1 MVTKLAA
8 STPFVLHQA
17 TSHATEKEI
26 RSAIAVLV
34 KMSYAEPTRDD
45 WTQIARDLSRQLRVD
60 YRIVRGVLEKLS
72 AGVPAD
78 KRRAGGGRKH
88 RIIPGTA
95 KADVLVGS
103 LRCGFGSRHTATFI
117 NELGVSPSK
126 KPIHK
131 TTVARTAKRQF
142 GMVCS
147 KRKTTKTGS
156 RDVESKWA
164 VSRLAICLQFAN
176 DLATRTRE
184 LEGTL
189 FVDEHSEYCIL
200 GDKGHH
206 GQANHHEWRAPM
218 KDGKYCDAAGG
229 GVLEPQIPYR
239 KPKNPARADG
249 IFGVCA
255 PTPLGGRRR
264 EGRRMAPCRYR
275 GKVIGMAAYEKALL
289 AEFERVRALGRN
301 AREKGTRSVWLDHIH
316 TINPYEARFGNEWR
330 AHLPGSFA
338 ITSIQVLVDHVIAE
352 GNRLFSDTRFAGTWS
367 IYHDALPQWWEQRTQ
382 EYIRERGFA
391 DRQWRANDD
400 TDLLI
405 AGHYRGK
412 LMGDS
417 PELMPLDSSLFSD
430 LIEKVAWLVVST
442 AALVEEKYSMATPNE
457 AWRTMVAAWTQVPE
471 KRIVDD
477 IDRFAVA
484 LGAIITAKGAYV
496 SDCDLRNGHRRL
508 MQRLVRGRTRAEDG
522 GCESITE
529 RLNKGLEEVKKSWA
543 GMTENLSAPE

>member
-1 MVTKLAA
+1 M
-8 STPFVLHQA
+8 
-17 TSHATEKEI
+17 
-26 RSAIAVLV
+26 
-34 KMSYAEPTRDD
+34 
-45 WTQIARDLSRQLRVD
+45 
-60 YRIVRGVLEKLS
+60 
-72 AGVPAD
+72 
-78 KRRAGGGRKH
+78 
-88 RIIPGTA
+88 
-95 KADVLVGS
+95 
-103 LRCGFGSRHTATFI
+103 
-117 NELGVSPSK
+117 
-126 KPIHK
+126 
-131 TTVARTAKRQF
+131 
-142 GMVCS
+142 
-147 KRKTTKTGS
+147 
-156 RDVESKWA
+156 
-164 VSRLAICLQFAN
+164 
-176 DLATRTRE
+176 
-184 LEGTL
+184 
-189 FVDEHSEYCIL
+189 
-200 GDKGHH
+200 
-206 GQANHHEWRAPM
+206 
-218 KDGKYCDAAGG
+218 
-229 GVLEPQIPYR
+229 
-239 KPKNPARADG
+239 
-249 IFGVCA
+249 
-255 PTPLGGRRR
+255 
-264 EGRRMAPCRYR
+264 
-275 GKVIGMAAYEKALL
+275 
-289 AEFERVRALGRN
+289 
-301 AREKGTRSVWLDHIH
+301 
-316 TINPYEARFGNEWR
+316 
-330 AHLPGSFA
+330 
-338 ITSIQVLVDHVIAE
+338 DHVIAE

-508 MQRLVRGRTRAEDG
+508 IQSLVRGRTRAEDS